1 MTYSSLILSRSWP
14 RRNQADIGNRRLED
28 HMPIRSMTGFA
39 QVKGEL
45 ISQAG
50 RNAGPPATGSASVPG
65 NGHLA
70 FALSLKSVNHRFL
83 DLHFRLGSDSLE
95 MQLRRLL
102 KEKIARGHVEVTLN
116 LERGTSET
124 FALNR
129 PLVSAY
135 IAAFR
140 AAASEFSVP
149 AEPDLNAVLRIP
161 GALDSPTSPE
171 DGALES
177 AVMATVNEVLDRLNQ
192 MREQEGRSVERELRQ
207 RMAHLLEAVKTVQLH
222 RGPVLQSYVERLQ
235 SRLQELLGS
244 SADRERVLQ
253 EAALLVD
260 RSDIQEEVVRL
271 ENHVRHFLGLLD
283 ENGEVGKKLD
293 FLLQEMNRE
302 ANTLLS
308 KTSGLAG
315 EALKITEAGLIM
327 KAEIEKSREQVQNLE

>member
-1 MTYSSLILSRSWP
+1 
-14 RRNQADIGNRRLED
+14 
-28 HMPIRSMTGFA
+28 MPLRSMTGFA

-45 ISQAG
+45 TSPAEVRVG
-50 RNAGPPATGSASVPG
+50 GPPAGKVSS

-83 DLHFRLGSDSLE
+83 DLHFRLPSGSDSLE

-102 KEKIARGHVEVTLN
+102 KEKIARGHVEVTLS
-116 LERGTSET
+116 LERGGGET
-124 FALNR
+124 LSLNR
-129 PLVSAY
+129 PLISAY

-140 AAASEFSVP
+140 AAAGEFDVP
-149 AEPDLNAVLRIP
+149 AEPDLNVILRIP
-161 GALDSPTSPE
+161 GALDTASDPD

-177 AVMATVNEVLDRLNQ
+177 AVMARAGEALDRLNQ
-192 MREQEGRSVERELRQ
+192 MREQEGRSIEQELRA
-207 RMAHLLEAVKTVQLH
+207 RMAHLREAVKTVQLH
-222 RGPVLQSYVERLQ
+222 RLTVLQSYVERLQ
-235 SRLQELLGS
+235 SRLLELLGS

-260 RSDIQEEVVRL
+260 RSDIQEEIVRL
-271 ENHVRHFLGLLD
+271 ENHVQHFLGLLD
-283 ENGEVGKKLD
+283 EHSLDKQGEVGKKLD

-302 ANTLLS
+302 SNTLLS

-315 EALKITEAGLIM
+315 EALKITEAGLVM